1 MTNLI
6 NDIVKKVQYLVE
18 NVTAQAQEVDK
29 LNGVKLNAIVLSA
42 EHSNI
47 APIIYVDSMIADG
60 LSTDSIALE
69 VVRIYREYTD
79 EHVHSISD
87 QMLQYDFMK
96 EYLSLRIINQ
106 AENKDL
112 LSQIPYES
120 FLDLAVIIYIT
131 LPTDDETSAYIK
143 VTNQLLEVWGVSFE
157 DAYQQATML
166 FNKEETVITNIV
178 NILDE
183 LGISGFDDMEMPPL
197 YVMTNQSRMYGA
209 ARILDTDVLESF
221 AERMNADLVVIPSS
235 THEVLLLPVTE
246 SVQTI
251 ELMNNIVK
259 EVNRTEVDAEER
271 LSDHVY
277 LYRKG
282 TGWQ

>member
-197 YVMTNQSRMYGA
+197 DVMTNQSRMYGA

>member
-47 APIIYVDSMIADG
+47 APIIYLDSMIADG

-106 AENKDL
+106 AENREL

-120 FLDLAVIIYIT
+120 FLDLAVIIYVI
-131 LPTDDETSAYIK
+131 LPTNDETNAYIK

-157 DAYQQATML
+157 DAYQQAIML
-166 FNKEETVITNIV
+166 FNKEETVVTNMV
-178 NILDE
+178 DILNE
-183 LGISGFDDMEMPPL
+183 LGFSGFDDMGVPPL
-197 YVMTNQSRMYGA
+197 YVMTNHSRMYGA
-209 ARILDTDVLESF
+209 SRILDTDVLESF

-251 ELMNNIVK
+251 ELMNDMVK

>member
-6 NDIVKKVQYLVE
+6 NKIVRKVQYLVE
-18 NVTAQAQEVDK
+18 NVTVQAQEVDK
-29 LNGVKLNAIVLSA
+29 LNGVKQNAIVLCT

-47 APIIYVDSMIADG
+47 APMIYVDSMIENG
-60 LSTDSIALE
+60 LSTDAIALE
-69 VVRIYREYTD
+69 VVRIYREHTD

-112 LSQIPYES
+112 LSQIPYEN

-131 LPTDDETSAYIK
+131 LPTDEETSAYIK

-166 FNKEETVITNIV
+166 FNKEETVITNMV

-183 LGISGFDDMEMPPL
+183 LGISGFDDMEVPPL

-251 ELMNNIVK
+251 ELMNDMVK